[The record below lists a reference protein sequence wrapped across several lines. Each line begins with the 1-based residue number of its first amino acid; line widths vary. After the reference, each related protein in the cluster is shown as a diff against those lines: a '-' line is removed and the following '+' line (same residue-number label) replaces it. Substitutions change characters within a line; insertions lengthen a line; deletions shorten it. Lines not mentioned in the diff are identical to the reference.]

1 MTKVLPERRW
11 IERCVDESLK
21 QLTAGKHH
29 IVVNSAVVEHC
40 SPHFHPTKRNMRIYS
55 NVKDCSYS
63 DEEDHGKIIRRMT
76 KHTEWSVIA
85 SKVKTHC
92 TDKTTSVLL
101 IHDIVRIHSPHER
114 FRDLQQDVKIATHV
128 EALS

>member
-1 MTKVLPERRW
+1 MTKVLPQRRW

-63 DEEDHGKIIRRMT
+63 DEEDHGTTGARAAGT
-76 KHTEWSVIA
+76 CAPAA
-85 SKVKTHC
+85 S
-92 TDKTTSVLL
+92 TTVA
-101 IHDIVRIHSPHER
+101 RNR
-114 FRDLQQDVKIATHV
+114 TR
-128 EALS
+128 

>member
-11 IERCVDESLK
+11 IKRCVDESLK

-29 IVVNSAVVEHC
+29 IVVVKPRGAIKKEINSAVVEHC

-55 NVKDCSYS
+55 NV
-63 DEEDHGKIIRRMT
+63 KIIRRMT

-101 IHDIVRIHSPHER
+101 ILDFVRIHSSPER
-114 FRDLQQDVKIATHV
+114 F
-128 EALS
+128 

>member
-1 MTKVLPERRW
+1 MTKVLPERRY

-29 IVVNSAVVEHC
+29 IVVVKPRDSAVVEHC

-63 DEEDHGKIIRRMT
+63 DEEDHGNTGARAT
-76 KHTEWSVIA
+76 GTCAPAA
-85 SKVKTHC
+85 S
-92 TDKTTSVLL
+92 TTVA
-101 IHDIVRIHSPHER
+101 RNR
-114 FRDLQQDVKIATHV
+114 TR
-128 EALS
+128 

>member
-29 IVVNSAVVEHC
+29 IVVVKPRGTIEKEINSVVEHC

-55 NVKDCSYS
+55 NDKDGSYS
-63 DEEDHGKIIRRMT
+63 VLVSLT
-76 KHTEWSVIA
+76 KR
-85 SKVKTHC
+85 
-92 TDKTTSVLL
+92 TTGRSY
-101 IHDIVRIHSPHER
+101 DG
-114 FRDLQQDVKIATHV
+114 
-128 EALS
+128 

>member
-40 SPHFHPTKRNMRIYS
+40 SPHFHPNKRSMRAY
-55 NVKDCSYS
+55 NDKDGSYS
-63 DEEDHGKIIRRMT
+63 YMYQ
-76 KHTEWSVIA
+76 V
-85 SKVKTHC
+85 
-92 TDKTTSVLL
+92 
-101 IHDIVRIHSPHER
+101 
-114 FRDLQQDVKIATHV
+114 
-128 EALS
+128 